1 MTRTHTH
8 TPLQSYMS
16 ASTGPRRPPFS
27 QVTNSPGENESVC
40 CTTQYLRESS
50 LVPERGQQVYRL
62 WTLVIFTNTERIFVS
77 TDKGGPKKRKPQAIG
92 PAVEARVVRKA
103 TQHALQHFFPE
114 GDMDAMQ
121 KHVLKSRVHAHT
133 HVNTHVHTHAH
144 THTHIHTHTHT
155 HTHTQKHTPEHL
167 EEYEQEDLD
176 LKKAVQRSMDD
187 LAHMRNQQKLV
198 ARARV
203 CI

>member
-1 MTRTHTH
+1 
-8 TPLQSYMS
+8 
-16 ASTGPRRPPFS
+16 
-27 QVTNSPGENESVC
+27 
-40 CTTQYLRESS
+40 LRESS

-62 WTLVIFTNTERIFVS
+62 WTLVIFTNTESIFVY

-103 TQHALQHFFPE
+103 TQHALQHLFPV
-114 GDMDAMQ
+114 GDMDALQ
-121 KHVLKSRVHAHT
+121 KRVLKSRVHAHT
-133 HVNTHVHTHAH
+133 HTHMNTHVHTHAH

-155 HTHTQKHTPEHL
+155 HTHTQKYTLEHL

-176 LKKAVQRSMDD
+176 VKKAVQRSMDD
-187 LAHMRNQQKLV
+187 LENMRNQQNLV
-198 ARARV
+198 ARTRV